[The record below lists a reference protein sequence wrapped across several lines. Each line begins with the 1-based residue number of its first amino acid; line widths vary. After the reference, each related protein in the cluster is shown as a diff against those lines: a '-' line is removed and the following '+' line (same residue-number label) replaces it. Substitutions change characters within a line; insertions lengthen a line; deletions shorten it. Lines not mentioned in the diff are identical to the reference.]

1 MTITVLGLG
10 PMGQALARALLDT
23 GHRVT
28 VWNRTEAR
36 ADALRDHGARWAP
49 TPADAVAASDLTLV
63 NVVDHD
69 AVDAILQQAG
79 DALADCTV
87 VGLSSDTPDRARRT
101 AALVHTH
108 GGRYLDGAIM
118 TPTDTIGTPGA
129 AILLAGPK
137 QLADAHRTAL
147 ESLGRIT
154 WVGDE
159 HGRAAAF
166 DMALLD
172 LFWTSVA
179 GFEHAL
185 MVARANGITPAEL
198 LPHARGIVDI
208 LAPVFTEI
216 AARIGED
223 RHHDDVTAS
232 VSSVAA
238 SVRHLIAASREA
250 GVDPA
255 MLEVFGGHVD
265 AAVAAGH
272 GAEEISRIAAHMVV
286 AEVAAE

>member
-36 ADALRDHGARWAP
+36 ADAL
-49 TPADAVAASDLTLV
+49 ADR
-63 NVVDHD
+63 
-69 AVDAILQQAG
+69 
-79 DALADCTV
+79 TV
-87 VGLSSDTPDRARRT
+87 VGLSSDTPDRARGT

-185 MVARANGITPAEL
+185 MVARATESPRRSSCRTPGAL
-198 LPHARGIVDI
+198 STSWRRSSPRSPRASAR
-208 LAPVFTEI
+208 
-216 AARIGED
+216 
-223 RHHDDVTAS
+223 TATTTTS
-232 VSSVAA
+232 P
-238 SVRHLIAASREA
+238 RRCRRSRRRYA
-250 GVDPA
+250 
-255 MLEVFGGHVD
+255 
-265 AAVAAGH
+265 
-272 GAEEISRIAAHMVV
+272 I
-286 AEVAAE
+286 